1 LPAATTFIVLSGRL
15 RGYILAAGEGEGGKQ
30 LVGEYG
36 RGDMVGIVDLITG
49 SSLSATYLAVR
60 SLTFIIFS
68 NYCCGRSS
76 E

>member
-1 LPAATTFIVLSGRL
+1 VLSGRL
-15 RGYILAAGEGEGGKQ
+15 RGYILAGEGAEGGKQ

-60 SLTFIIFS
+60 SHSFF
-68 NYCCGRSS
+68 
-76 E
+76 

>member
-1 LPAATTFIVLSGRL
+1 VLSGRL
-15 RGYILAAGEGEGGKQ
+15 RGYILAGGGEGGEGGKQ

>member
-1 LPAATTFIVLSGRL
+1 VLSGRL
-15 RGYILAAGEGEGGKQ
+15 RGYILAGEGAEGGKQ

-60 SLTFIIFS
+60 FLKFFFYKDLVALCHSF
-68 NYCCGRSS
+68 
-76 E
+76 